1 MQEASLTRWGDRLSE
16 FAQTDAATITVHD
29 FRQHQE
35 DHSIDS
41 MPPSFMRARE
51 KESLSNRISDQTLKD
66 QVSASLQ
73 LMGTSL
79 AEETPSEQIEVKR
92 ATERPL
98 GAEMITPVASA
109 PPAEEETDE
118 LRLSDLDDE
127 ELDAFLLDEE
137 EVQQKTEAWEKENQA
152 FFENQE
158 AKRKLR
164 EQQERPKRTHNR
176 AFHFTSQRPAPS
188 TTAEAV
194 ELVLQNKA
202 PHHSKKL
209 NLDAMKYFEEKQGG
223 EQEEEEEVIEEQEPV
238 NKRSNALGRRL
249 SMSGR
254 RKPLM
259 GGLRSTFAPRIRG
272 TLNAATEQPSAPIP
286 LQFTTTA
293 TKAPA
298 KTTLIQPQHVIQ
310 AVKSKSVGPRQ
321 NYLKEVLGNFPS
333 DKAHR
338 EEEIVIEEAGHVP
351 PAEEDPEEHVEEEE
365 EEEIFTEDEEEP
377 LYDHYE
383 ED

>member
-1 MQEASLTRWGDRLSE
+1 
-16 FAQTDAATITVHD
+16 
-29 FRQHQE
+29 
-35 DHSIDS
+35 

-51 KESLSNRISDQTLKD
+51 KESLSNRISDQTLKEE
-66 QVSASLQ
+66 VSASLHR
-73 LMGTSL
+73 MGTSL
-79 AEETPSEQIEVKR
+79 ADETPPELPLVKK
-92 ATERPL
+92 ANERPL
-98 GAEMITPVASA
+98 GAEMTNPVASA
-109 PPAEEETDE
+109 PPAEETDE

-223 EQEEEEEVIEEQEPV
+223 EQEEEEEVIVEEEPV
-238 NKRSNALGRRL
+238 HKRPHALGRRL
-249 SMSGR
+249 SMGAR

-259 GGLRSTFAPRIRG
+259 GGLRTTFAPRIRG
-272 TLNAATEQPSAPIP
+272 TLETATEQPAAPAP
-286 LQFTTTA
+286 LQFTATST

-310 AVKSKSVGPRQ
+310 AVKSKSAGPRQ
-321 NYLKEVLGNFPS
+321 NYLKEVLGNFQNE
-333 DKAHR
+333 KEHR

-351 PAEEDPEEHVEEEE
+351 PAEEDPEEHVEEED